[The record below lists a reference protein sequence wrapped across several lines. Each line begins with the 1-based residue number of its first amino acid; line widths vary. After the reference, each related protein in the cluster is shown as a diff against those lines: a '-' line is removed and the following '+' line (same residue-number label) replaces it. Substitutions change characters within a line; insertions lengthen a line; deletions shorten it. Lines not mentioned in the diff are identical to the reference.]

1 MKIIKMYSIEYIL
14 VQYRNGVKSFMGKF
28 GQKLRYLRK
37 QRGYTLRGLAPLL
50 GIHYTQLNNIEH
62 GTRQP
67 SADLVLKAVEFFGVN
82 ADQLI
87 KDNLEITTGKVEH
100 ARLDTQ
106 ALVIGYAMS
115 RLDHDYLAARHCS
128 TWGEAYEQAAQ
139 ALTRP
144 AQTFKNLRDEFDPFH
159 ANARRGWQRP
169 IRLDRQKV
177 LEELKDVSEDA
188 LLELVDRIL
197 KREDAVTAE
206 AIESLVPVN
215 RVAHNV
221 AERLLTGRL
230 AEEFFLRHTYS
241 LIEVEPANLLDLRQ
255 AACGYDFG
263 VRNRAEWAIEVKGI
277 KQAQGNILFT
287 DREWTEARLRQE
299 NYWLIVVGNMAA
311 QPLARIIRN
320 PHATLAA
327 SSTYRQSIVVE
338 WHATVSVNSQN

>member
-1 MKIIKMYSIEYIL
+1 MS
-14 VQYRNGVKSFMGKF
+14 R
-28 GQKLRYLRK
+28 
-37 QRGYTLRGLAPLL
+37 A
-50 GIHYTQLNNIEH
+50 
-62 GTRQP
+62 
-67 SADLVLKAVEFFGVN
+67 
-82 ADQLI
+82 
-87 KDNLEITTGKVEH
+87 EH

-106 ALVIGYAMS
+106 AIVVGYAMS
-115 RLDHDYLAARHCS
+115 RLDHDYLVARHCS
-128 TWGEAYEQAAQ
+128 TWGQAYDQAAQ

-177 LEELKDVSEDA
+177 LEELKDVSNEA

-197 KREDAVTAE
+197 KREDEITAE

-230 AEEFFLRHTYS
+230 AEEFFLRHAYA
-241 LIEVEPANLLDLRQ
+241 LIQVEAANLIDLRQ
-255 AACGYDFG
+255 AGCGYDFS
-263 VRNRAEWAIEVKGI
+263 VSNRAEWAIEVKGI
-277 KQAQGNILFT
+277 KQTQGSILFT
-287 DREWTEARLRQE
+287 DREWTEARLRQD
-299 NYWLIVVGNMAA
+299 NYWLVVVGNMAT

-338 WHATVSVNSQN
+338 WRSTVSVNG

>member
-1 MKIIKMYSIEYIL
+1 ME
-14 VQYRNGVKSFMGKF
+14 KF

-37 QRGYTLRGLAPLL
+37 QRGYTLRELAPML

-62 GTRQP
+62 DTRQP
-67 SADLVLKAVEFFGVN
+67 SADLVLKVVEIFEVS

-87 KDNLEITTGKVEH
+87 KDNLEVTTNKLAH

-115 RLDHDYLAARHCS
+115 RLDQDYLVARHCS
-128 TWGEAYEQAAQ
+128 TWGQAYDQAAE

-159 ANARRGWQRP
+159 TNSRRGWQRP
-169 IRLDRQKV
+169 VRLDRQKV
-177 LEELKDVSEDA
+177 LEELRDVSEEA

-197 KREDAVTAE
+197 KRQDEVTAE
-206 AIESLVPVN
+206 AIESLSPVN

-230 AEEFFLRHTYS
+230 AEEFFLNNAHS
-241 LIEVEPANLLDLRQ
+241 LIQVEPTNLLDLRQ

-263 VRNRAEWAIEVKGI
+263 VRNRPEWAIEVKGLQQT
-277 KQAQGNILFT
+277 KGNILFT
-287 DREWTEARLRQE
+287 DREWSEARIRQE
-299 NYWLIVVGNMAA
+299 NYWLVVVGNLAA
-311 QPLARIIRN
+311 QPAARIIHN
-320 PHATLAA
+320 PHAFLSAH
-327 SSTYRQSIVVE
+327 STYRQSIVVE
-338 WHATVSVNSQN
+338 WHSTVSVASQA